1 MVTHKSFKFTK
12 NNWSRD
18 GSTYWY
24 RCSAYKATG
33 CTATAV
39 VKRLEEEDSEGMVVA
54 KNFLQQVSTPEVW

>member
-1 MVTHKSFKFTK
+1 MVTRHSSSPK

-24 RCSAYKATG
+24 CCSAYKATG